1 MEIREPRFKQ
11 YTKTNFIKDSK
22 KLGKFKI
29 IKKDGT
35 EAFFINNIWVGSR
48 LISSNMNKDWS
59 EWLDRVK
66 EKI

>member
-1 MEIREPRFKQ
+1 MESFQP
-11 YTKTNFIKDSK
+11 
-22 KLGKFKI
+22 KFKI

-35 EAFFINNIWVGSR
+35 EAFLINNIWVGSR